1 VSEVNTSSDEV
12 REWDDLARAA
22 SGRGESPESLG
33 DIRRLLSFE
42 LAGAPYAVPVE
53 RVREIVRMGPV
64 TPIPRTPE
72 DVRGVISLRGEM
84 IELIDLGRRL
94 GLGSIEP
101 SRRARIIVI
110 KTGDGEVVG
119 LLVDTVREVLRVS
132 AEEIQPATGSA
143 TGAVND
149 LCKFQDEFVSMIELD
164 RLLTVDA

>member
-1 VSEVNTSSDEV
+1 MSDVSTPSDEA

-22 SGRGESPESLG
+22 SACGESLESLD
-33 DIRRLLSFE
+33 DIFRLLSFE

-53 RVREIVRMGPV
+53 RVREIVRMRPV
-64 TPIPRTPE
+64 TPIPRTPA

-84 IELIDLGRRL
+84 IELIDLGHRL
-94 GLGSIEP
+94 GLGPIEP
-101 SRRARIIVI
+101 TRRTRIIVI

-119 LLVDTVREVLRVS
+119 LLVDTVKEVLRVS
-132 AEEIQPATGSA
+132 AEEIQSATGSV